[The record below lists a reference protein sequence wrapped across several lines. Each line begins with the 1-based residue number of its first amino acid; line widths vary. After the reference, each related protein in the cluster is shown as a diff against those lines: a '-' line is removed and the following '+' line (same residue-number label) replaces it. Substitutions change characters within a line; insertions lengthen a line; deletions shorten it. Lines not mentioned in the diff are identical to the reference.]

1 MAAPILQLKRGTT
14 APGSI
19 FYESQP
25 IYDKTAKILYIGDS
39 GGTGSGTGSAV
50 AGASVYAAANEQLTK
65 SVAGSSVG
73 SVKLYDAQ
81 ATQKIVTLRAPAI
94 VTNNYNFTLPA
105 AVPSSANGY
114 YLTSD
119 TSGNTSWAAVSSG
132 ASDISA
138 VTGLGTGV
146 ATFLGTP
153 SSANLA
159 AAVTD
164 ETGSGALVFGT
175 SPAITTS
182 LTTGSTTFALVNT
195 TATTVNFAGAATT
208 LSIGASTGTTTVN
221 NNLTVT
227 GNLTVSGTTTIL
239 NTQTI
244 QVEDRF
250 IELGLVDNTAPAST
264 TTWDL
269 AVGFNYFASSA
280 KKSALVWVDNTG
292 FALTSDLSV
301 SSDTTADANSPQ
313 LTINTFAPLA
323 VNDLYIGSL
332 GTATN
337 QVIDSSKNIINVTID
352 CGTY

>member
-19 FYESQP
+19 FYEAQP
-25 IYDKTAKILYIGDS
+25 IYDKTAKILYIGDN
-39 GGTGSGTGSAV
+39 GGSGSGAGSAV
-50 AGASVYAAANEQLTK
+50 AGATVYAAANEQLTK
-65 SVAGSSVG
+65 SVAGTSVG
-73 SVKLYDAQ
+73 SIKLYDAQ
-81 ATQKIVTLRAPAI
+81 ATQKLVTLRAPAT
-94 VTNNYNFTLPA
+94 VTNNYNFTLPI
-105 AVPSSANGY
+105 AVPAAATGY

-119 TSGNTSWAAVSSG
+119 TSGNTSWASVASST
-132 ASDISA
+132 DISA

-146 ATFLGTP
+146 STFLGTP

-208 LSIGASTGTTTVN
+208 LSIGAASGTTTVN

-250 IELGLVDNTAPAST
+250 IELGLVDGTAPAAA
-264 TTWDL
+264 TTWDT
-269 AVGFNYFASSA
+269 AIGFNYFATSA
-280 KKSALVWVDNTG
+280 KKSGIVWLDNTG
-292 FALTSDLSV
+292 FTLASELAIGSGDTG
-301 SSDTTADANSPQ
+301 TTAADPQ
-313 LTINTFAPLA
+313 LTVTTLATLA
-323 VNDLYIGSL
+323 VGSLFVGAL

-337 QVIDSSKNIINVTID
+337 QVIDSSKNVINVTID